1 MSSDWVR
8 YFFEIESDIVS
19 WCSFVVKKE
28 GTAKKDHFKSILLM
42 KGNNFEELLP
52 NIVNK
57 GTLLHSSL
65 YVGMCVMDCFS

>member
-19 WCSFVVKKE
+19 WCSFVVKRKE
-28 GTAKKDHFKSILLM
+28 RLRRIISKSILLV

-57 GTLLHSSL
+57 GALLHSSL
-65 YVGMCVMDCFS
+65 FTGMGVMDCFS

>member
-1 MSSDWVR
+1 VR

-28 GTAKKDHFKSILLM
+28 GTAKKDHFGIHLWV

-57 GTLLHSSL
+57 GALLHSSL
-65 YVGMCVMDCFS
+65 FTGMGVMDCFS